1 MAELTQSEF
10 LREQQKALERMKEMQ
25 RRSQLNDTS
34 FNMPPAPSF
43 VKLQNES
50 EKKSAEPKSYEKAQD
65 NKKSLLDLTLI
76 DKYLKDPD
84 SLIILAL
91 ILILYSEKSDK
102 YLLFSLMYILL

>member
-25 RRSQLNDTS
+25 KRSQLKDIP
-34 FNMPPAPSF
+34 FDMPPAPSF

-50 EKKSAEPKSYEKAQD
+50 RRKTAEPQTD
-65 NKKSLLDLTLI
+65 NIKTDTKNSVLDLPVI